1 MKYERGSLTVELVIL
16 APMLMFMVLF
26 GVHVGRLSEA
36 KVQVQHAADQG
47 ARAGSLAAKSKMVS
61 AATFAAENDLKLAGV
76 SCAKVSVE
84 VGLVPTGL
92 TNAVRVHVDCDV
104 RLDGTE
110 LLGLLPD
117 RVHASSLEVIDE
129 WRIP

>member
-1 MKYERGSLTVELVIL
+1 MKSDRGSLTVEMVIL

-36 KVQVQHAADQG
+36 KMQVQHAADQG

-61 AATFAAENDLKLAGV
+61 AATVAAETDLKLAGV

-84 VGLVPTGL
+84 VGLVATGL
-92 TNAVRVHVDCDV
+92 TNAVRVQVDCDV
-104 RLDGTE
+104 RIDGTE

-117 RVHASSLEVIDE
+117 RVHASSMEVIDE

>member
-1 MKYERGSLTVELVIL
+1 MKYERGSLTVEMVIL
-16 APMLMFMVLF
+16 APILMFMVLF

-61 AATFAAENDLKLAGV
+61 AATVAAENDLKLAGV

-84 VGLVPTGL
+84 VGLVATGL
-92 TNAVRVHVDCDV
+92 TNAVRVQVHCDV
-104 RLDGTE
+104 RIDGTE

-117 RVHASSLEVIDE
+117 RVHAASVEVIDE

>member
-1 MKYERGSLTVELVIL
+1 
-16 APMLMFMVLF
+16 MFMVIF

-36 KVQVQHAADQG
+36 KMQVQHAADQG

-61 AATFAAENDLKLAGV
+61 AAIVAAENDLKLAGV
-76 SCAKVSVE
+76 SCTNVSID
-84 VGLVPTGL
+84 VGLVVTGM
-92 TNAVRVHVDCDV
+92 TNAVRVQVDCDV
-104 RLDGTE
+104 RIDGTE

-117 RVHASSLEVIDE
+117 RVHAVSTEVIDE

>member
-1 MKYERGSLTVELVIL
+1 MKYERGSLTVEMVIL

-61 AATFAAENDLKLAGV
+61 AATVAAENDLKLAGV

-84 VGLVPTGL
+84 VGLVATGL
-92 TNAVRVHVDCDV
+92 TNAVRVQVDCDV
-104 RLDGTE
+104 RIDGTE

-117 RVHASSLEVIDE
+117 RVHASSIEVIDE

>member
-1 MKYERGSLTVELVIL
+1 MKYERGSLTVEMVIL
-16 APMLMFMVLF
+16 APILMFMVLF

-47 ARAGSLAAKSKMVS
+47 ARAGSLAAKSKVVS
-61 AATFAAENDLKLAGV
+61 AAKAAAESDLKLAGV
-76 SCAKVSVE
+76 SCTEVSVD
-84 VGLVPTGL
+84 VGLVTTGL
-92 TNAVRVHVDCDV
+92 TNAVRVQVDCDV
-104 RLDGTE
+104 RIDGTE

-117 RVHASSLEVIDE
+117 RVHASSIEVIDE

>member
-16 APMLMFMVLF
+16 APILMFMVLF

-61 AATFAAENDLKLAGV
+61 AATVAAENDLKLAGV

-117 RVHASSLEVIDE
+117 RVHASSIEVIDE

>member
-36 KVQVQHAADQG
+36 TVQVQHAADQG

-117 RVHASSLEVIDE
+117 RVHASSMEVIDE

>member
-1 MKYERGSLTVELVIL
+1 MKFERGSLTVEMVIL
-16 APMLMFMVLF
+16 APVLMFMVLF

-47 ARAGSLAAKSKMVS
+47 ARAGSQVAKSKMVS
-61 AATFAAENDLKLAGV
+61 AATIAAENDLKLAGV
-76 SCAKVSVE
+76 SCTNVYVE
-84 VGLVPTGL
+84 VGLVSTGL
-92 TNAVRVHVDCDV
+92 TNALQVQVDCEV
-104 RLDGTE
+104 RIDGTE

-117 RVHASSLEVIDE
+117 QVHASSIEVIDE

>member
-1 MKYERGSLTVELVIL
+1 MKFERGSLTVEMVIL
-16 APMLMFMVLF
+16 APVLMFMVLF

-47 ARAGSLAAKSKMVS
+47 ARAGSLAAKSKVVS
-61 AATFAAENDLKLAGV
+61 AATVAAENDLKLAGV

-84 VGLVPTGL
+84 VGLVTTSL
-92 TNAVRVHVDCDV
+92 TNAVRVQVDCDV
-104 RLDGTE
+104 RIDGTE

-117 RVHASSLEVIDE
+117 RVHASSMEVIDE

>member
-1 MKYERGSLTVELVIL
+1 
-16 APMLMFMVLF
+16 MLIFMVLF

-61 AATFAAENDLKLAGV
+61 AATVAAENDLKLAGV

-117 RVHASSLEVIDE
+117 RVHASSIEVIDE

>member
-1 MKYERGSLTVELVIL
+1 MKSDRGSLTVEMVIL

-36 KVQVQHAADQG
+36 KMQVQHAADQG
-47 ARAGSLAAKSKMVS
+47 ARVGSLAAKSKMVS
-61 AATFAAENDLKLAGV
+61 AAIVAAENDLKLAGV
-76 SCAKVSVE
+76 SCTKVFID
-84 VGLVPTGL
+84 VGLVVTGM
-92 TNAVRVHVDCDV
+92 TNAVRVQVDCDV
-104 RLDGTE
+104 RIDGTE

-117 RVHASSLEVIDE
+117 RVHAVSTEVIDE

>member
-1 MKYERGSLTVELVIL
+1 MKSDRGSLTVEMVIL

-36 KVQVQHAADQG
+36 KMQVQHAADQG

-61 AATFAAENDLKLAGV
+61 AATVAVENDLKLAGV
-76 SCAKVSVE
+76 SCTNVSID
-84 VGLVPTGL
+84 VGLVVTGM
-92 TNAVRVHVDCDV
+92 TNAVRVQVDCDV
-104 RLDGTE
+104 RFDGTE

-117 RVHASSLEVIDE
+117 RVHAVSTEVIDE

>member
-1 MKYERGSLTVELVIL
+1 MKNDRGSLTVEMVIL
-16 APMLMFMVLF
+16 TPVLMFMVLF

-47 ARAGSLAAKSKMVS
+47 ARAGSIAAKSKVVS
-61 AATFAAENDLKLAGV
+61 AATVAAENDLELAGV
-76 SCAKVSVE
+76 SCTEVSVE
-84 VGLVPTGL
+84 VGLITTGL
-92 TNAVRVHVDCDV
+92 TNAVRVQVDCDV
-104 RLDGTE
+104 RIDGTE

-117 RVHASSLEVIDE
+117 RVHASSIEVIDE

>member
-1 MKYERGSLTVELVIL
+1 MKYERGSLTVEMVIL

-26 GVHVGRLSEA
+26 GVHAGRLSEA

-47 ARAGSLAAKSKMVS
+47 ARAGSLAAKSKMFS
-61 AATFAAENDLKLAGV
+61 AATVAAENDLKLAGV

-84 VGLVPTGL
+84 VGLVTAGL
-92 TNAVRVHVDCDV
+92 TNAVRVQVDCDV

>member
-1 MKYERGSLTVELVIL
+1 MKSDRGSLTVEMVIL

-36 KVQVQHAADQG
+36 KMQVQHAADQG
-47 ARAGSLAAKSKMVS
+47 ARAGSLAAKSKMAS
-61 AATFAAENDLKLAGV
+61 AAIVAAENDLKLAGV
-76 SCAKVSVE
+76 SCTNVSID
-84 VGLVPTGL
+84 VGLVSTGM
-92 TNAVRVHVDCDV
+92 TKAVRVQVDCDV
-104 RLDGTE
+104 RIDGTE

-117 RVHASSLEVIDE
+117 RVHAVSTEIIDE

>member
-1 MKYERGSLTVELVIL
+1 MKNDRGSLTVEMVIL
-16 APMLMFMVLF
+16 APMLIFMVLF

-47 ARAGSLAAKSKMVS
+47 ARAGSLAAKSKVVS
-61 AATFAAENDLKLAGV
+61 AATVAAENDLKLAGV
-76 SCAKVSVE
+76 SCTEVSVE
-84 VGLVPTGL
+84 VGLVTTGL
-92 TNAVRVHVDCDV
+92 TNAVRVQVDCDV
-104 RLDGTE
+104 RIDGTE

-117 RVHASSLEVIDE
+117 RVHASSIEVIDE

>member
-36 KVQVQHAADQG
+36 TVQVQHAADQG

-117 RVHASSLEVIDE
+117 RVHASSVEVIDE

>member
-1 MKYERGSLTVELVIL
+1 MKFERGSLTVELVIL

-47 ARAGSLAAKSKMVS
+47 ARAGSLAAKSKVVS
-61 AATFAAENDLKLAGV
+61 AATVAAENDLKLAGV
-76 SCAKVSVE
+76 SCTKVSVE

-117 RVHASSLEVIDE
+117 RVHASSIEVIDE

>member
-1 MKYERGSLTVELVIL
+1 MKHERGSLTVEMVIL
-16 APMLMFMVLF
+16 APVLMFMVLF

-47 ARAGSLAAKSKMVS
+47 ARAGSLAAKSKVVS
-61 AATFAAENDLKLAGV
+61 AATVAAESDLKLAGV
-76 SCAKVSVE
+76 ACTKVSVE
-84 VGLVPTGL
+84 VGLVTTGL
-92 TNAVRVHVDCDV
+92 TNAVRVQVDCDV
-104 RLDGTE
+104 RIDGTE

-117 RVHASSLEVIDE
+117 RVHASSMEVIDE